1 MIAEPYMSSTKKL
14 AFGGVALLLLV
25 AGVIVFV
32 VS

>member
-14 AFGGVALLLLV
+14 VLGGVALLLLV